1 MDDELQKRANNA
13 VSAIFFVGGLSLVV
27 GLIAIL
33 FDIQFLK
40 SLGIGFWSVL
50 EGGLFLFLGY
60 LAKKGSA
67 AALWISI
74 GLYSAE
80 ILFSIGLMIKMKQ
93 PSLGGGMF
101 VRLWL
106 LYMMA
111 RGIGIIGKSEPQ
123 KRTPMPSIQ
132 PAPAASSPPVTRLT
146 LEAEKRRMEMST
158 LTHSN
163 IEKSKAIPREYGNK
177 FNVSVKDAVSAAAS
191 SLRFVIYRCE
201 ISERGLK
208 AAYSNGTTREVQWNN
223 IASIVVRQL
232 PPDKPWEG
240 KVVLDFLPVSAP
252 GFPVAPL
259 RVFASTY
266 VNYSALPGG
275 QAANTQ
281 ENIRRLAAY
290 AADQNPSILMDPAS
304 SSFIQEHKPPHRLTL
319 AQFAEY
325 DQRYT
330 N

>member
-1 MDDELQKRANNA
+1 MDDDLQKRANNA
-13 VSAIFFVGGLSLVV
+13 ASAIYFIGGLSLVV

-33 FDIQFLK
+33 FDVPFLK
-40 SLGIGFWSVL
+40 ALGAGFWSIL
-50 EGGLFLFLGY
+50 ECGLFLFLGY
-60 LAKKGSA
+60 VVKKGSA
-67 AALWISI
+67 TALWVAI
-74 GLYSAE
+74 GMYSLE
-80 ILFSIGLMIKMKQ
+80 ILFSVGLMIKMKQ
-93 PSLGGGMF
+93 PSLSGGMF

-106 LYMMA
+106 LYTMI
-111 RGIGIIGKSEPQ
+111 RGVGAIGQSGLK
-123 KRTPMPSIQ
+123 KGTGMPLFKPVPAT
-132 PAPAASSPPVTRLT
+132 PAPRLT

-158 LTHSN
+158 LTHN
-163 IEKSKAIPREYGNK
+163 TIEKSIPLPREYGK
-177 FNVSVKDAVSAAAS
+177 FNVSVKDTVTAAAS

-201 ISERGLK
+201 ISERGLN
-208 AAYSNGTTREVQWNN
+208 ATYSNGKHREIEWNN

-240 KVVLDFLPVSAP
+240 KVVLDFLPVTAP

-266 VNYSALPGG
+266 VNYAALPGG

-304 SSFIQEHKPPHRLTL
+304 SSFIQKEKPPQRLTL

-325 DQRYT
+325 DQRYVT
-330 N
+330 T